1 MRHPTL
7 CSRML
12 GRVSDNRGGV
22 VAAKYV
28 IKSGRTG
35 KFRFNLLATNG
46 QVIATSETYETKRA
60 CLAGIESVRK
70 NATNAVV
77 DDQTAAA
84 SSKRRG

>member
-1 MRHPTL
+1 VFSYARPRFRHP
-7 CSRML
+7 
-12 GRVSDNRGGV
+12 GRRGGCEV
-22 VAAKYV
+22 RDQE
-28 IKSGRTG
+28 GPG
-35 KFRFNLLATNG
+35 GQFRFNLLATNG

-70 NATNAVV
+70 NATNAIV